1 MIKAHTET
9 TDVADMANLLVYIGY
24 EHQSA
29 AREDFLL
36 CKSLQ
41 TRTTA
46 EHVSQLLN
54 ASVQENWLDWKRCT
68 GVYMDGAKAMTGC
81 HSGVS

>member
-1 MIKAHTET
+1 MQLERT
-9 TDVADMANLLVYIGY
+9 L
-24 EHQSA
+24 
-29 AREDFLL
+29 F

-46 EHVSQLLN
+46 EHVSQLLS

-68 GVYMDGAKAMTGC
+68 GVYMDGAKAMTGR